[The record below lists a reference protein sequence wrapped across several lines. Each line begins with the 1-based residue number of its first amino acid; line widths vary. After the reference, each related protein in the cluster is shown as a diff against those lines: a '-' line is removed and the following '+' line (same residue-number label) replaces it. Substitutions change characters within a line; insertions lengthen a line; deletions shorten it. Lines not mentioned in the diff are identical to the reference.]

1 MVTTPF
7 LISSLAWSVSEAAN
21 LFLHIRSAILKTSQP
36 MAAKPTPQKSM
47 TETIAFPFR
56 LLQDAYDLCRSTASN
71 KLLRSNRPGKGRP
84 VLQPPFLQARPT
96 KRRDVHHS
104 SLTKKDGSEA
114 ALSCASLL
122 PHGARNRRSSSA
134 RGCGRAAK

>member
-71 KLLRSNRPGKGRP
+71 KLLRSNRRAKGVLFYNLHFYRP
-84 VLQPPFLQARPT
+84 AQ
-96 KRRDVHHS
+96 
-104 SLTKKDGSEA
+104 
-114 ALSCASLL
+114 
-122 PHGARNRRSSSA
+122 RNAVTSITVR
-134 RGCGRAAK
+134 